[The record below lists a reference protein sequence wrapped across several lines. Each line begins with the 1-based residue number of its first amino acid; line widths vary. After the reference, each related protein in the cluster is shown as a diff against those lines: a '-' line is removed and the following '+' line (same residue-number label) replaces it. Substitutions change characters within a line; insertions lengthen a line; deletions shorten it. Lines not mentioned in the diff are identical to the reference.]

1 MTGWEVTKIMD
12 QHTFVRLPEEAL
24 DVEVGDIVAFGA
36 SHPCLTFDKWRQL
49 LLVDDQLNVKER
61 LATYF

>member
-1 MTGWEVTKIMD
+1 MD
-12 QHTFVRLPEEAL
+12 QHTFVRLPDEAE

-36 SHPCLTFDKWRQL
+36 SHPCLTFDKWRQM

-61 LATYF
+61 MTTYF